1 VASKLVSDEKK
12 RRCTQDCAATFKGKE
27 IEMFQPIMFTLR
39 ASVVPF
45 QLLRPLPT
53 IFASVQGMSGEKP
66 LPEMPSAVKQE
77 FGSHL
82 TCMSKMTE
90 VLSEMNALPSADR
103 DLLSQMIAEVKEAK
117 PKDLCEKTSLFNRRL
132 EQVCEARKTEVKEE
146 CRAHPFVFRD
156 IYRDTVRVKKL
167 CLIYQDELNERI
179 GNLKEILCERCYY
192 DVETRTE
199 ESIKREP
206 VSSEFVIYAPTQHAG
221 DVYFDGMPKAGI
233 PLLLMIDLGKSIEEC
248 SIADLRRVFRHQQNH
263 IDVLYSP
270 FPPIQLFQKIDIT
283 YIQNLYKTSARS

>member
-1 VASKLVSDEKK
+1 
-12 RRCTQDCAATFKGKE
+12 
-27 IEMFQPIMFTLR
+27 MFQPIMFTLR

-53 IFASVQGMSGEKP
+53 IFASVAGVSGENA
-66 LPEMPSAVKQE
+66 LSEMPASVRKE

-82 TCMSKMTE
+82 DCFLKM
-90 VLSEMNALPSADR
+90 VNALSEMKALPSTEQDR
-103 DLLSQMIAEVKEAK
+103 LSQMIVEVKEAK
-117 PKDLCEKTSLFNRRL
+117 PADLCEKTSLFNRGL
-132 EQVCEARKTEVKEE
+132 EEVCEKQKTAVREE

-156 IYRDTVRVKKL
+156 IYRNTVNVKKL
-167 CLIYQDELNERI
+167 CLIYQNEIDDRI
-179 GNLKEILCERCYY
+179 GSLKEILCERCYY
-192 DVETRTE
+192 DVETRSE

-206 VSSEFVIYAPTQHAG
+206 VNSEFVIYAPTQHAG

-283 YIQNLYKTSARS
+283 YIQNLYKTSTRS